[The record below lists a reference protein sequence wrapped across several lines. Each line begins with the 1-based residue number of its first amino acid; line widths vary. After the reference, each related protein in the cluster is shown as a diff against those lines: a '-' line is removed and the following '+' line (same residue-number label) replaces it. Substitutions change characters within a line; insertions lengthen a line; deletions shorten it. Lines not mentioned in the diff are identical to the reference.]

1 VGEDG
6 RVTTLKTLDRPRAA
20 TPRSL
25 YRALALAEMA
35 TWTLLILGMVLKY
48 AVALGDWPV
57 QVTGMVHGI
66 VFVSYAVTAALVG
79 VNQRWPLARIAAAVA
94 TAVVPYATYPFDR
107 WLERRGHLEGA
118 WRREPTDDPRD
129 RAFPSRAL
137 RVLLAH
143 PVALGVG
150 MAAAVALIVT
160 ALLVVGPPTEWGR

>member
-1 VGEDG
+1 M
-6 RVTTLKTLDRPRAA
+6 TTLKTHSRPRAA

-48 AVALGDWPV
+48 AVKLGDWPV
-57 QVTGMVHGI
+57 QVAGMVHGI

-79 VNQRWPLARIAAAVA
+79 VNQRWPLTRVAAAVA

-107 WLERRGHLEGA
+107 WLERRGDLEGA

-129 RAFPSRAL
+129 HTWASRAL

-143 PVALGVG
+143 PVALGAG
-150 MAAAVALIVT
+150 MVAAVAVIVSVLLI
-160 ALLVVGPPTEWGR
+160 LGPPTEWGR